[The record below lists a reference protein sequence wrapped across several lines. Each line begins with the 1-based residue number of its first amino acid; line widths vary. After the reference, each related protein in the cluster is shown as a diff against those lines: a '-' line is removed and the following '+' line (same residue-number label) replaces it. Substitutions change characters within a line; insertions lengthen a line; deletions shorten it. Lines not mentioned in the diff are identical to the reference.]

1 MPTSEVATVIQ
12 RPNPLPLQ
20 HITQFTPEQVELI
33 KRTICK
39 GATDDEL
46 QLFLQQCRRTG
57 LDPFARQIHA
67 VKRYDRERG
76 GEVMAMQTSID
87 GLRLIAERTGNYAGQ
102 LGPLWCGADGEW
114 HDVWLRSE
122 PPKAAKVAV
131 LARHFT
137 EPCWAPARFD
147 SYAQRRKD
155 GGLVRMWATMPDV
168 MIAKCAEALALRKAF
183 PQELSGLYTDD
194 EMGQADEPRDITP
207 PAAPVDTAADLDA
220 FAAEPMVDEERLHQR
235 AEDVAKEGTEALRGF
250 WERLAG
256 SERKALQALMP
267 AYKEVAAEA
276 DELARDAAPFGLP
289 PLAEAQA
296 APIRYALGAAP
307 EDQATGP
314 LSEAPAVPFA
324 AAVRALVPVAG
335 DDGEPNW
342 RGWSEAFVALVQHAS
357 KEDCEKL
364 RISSLPQYNTCRTFH
379 GDGARAIVEALAAK
393 AKEPA

>member
-1 MPTSEVATVIQ
+1 MSNELATVT
-12 RPNPLPLQ
+12 RAHNPLSHP
-20 HITQFTPEQVELI
+20 TQFTPEQVELI

-39 GATDDEL
+39 GATNDEL

-67 VKRYDRERG
+67 VKRYDRDRG
-76 GEVMAMQTSID
+76 GEVMAIQTSID

-114 HDVWLRSE
+114 HDVWLGKE

-194 EMGQADEPRDITP
+194 EILQADHPLDVTP

-220 FAAEPMVDEERLHQR
+220 FAAAPIAEPIADDILNVQANAAADH
-235 AEDVAKEGTEALRGF
+235 GTEAFRGF
-250 WERLAG
+250 WKRLTDGERDLLRPDL
-256 SERKALQALMP
+256 ERYQEAA
-267 AYKEVAAEA
+267 AVA
-276 DELARDAAPFGLP
+276 DDPFGLP
-289 PLAEAQA
+289 PLGEAHK
-296 APIRYALGAAP
+296 P
-307 EDQATGP
+307 
-314 LSEAPAVPFA
+314 
-324 AAVRALVPVAG
+324 
-335 DDGEPNW
+335 
-342 RGWSEAFVALVQHAS
+342 
-357 KEDCEKL
+357 
-364 RISSLPQYNTCRTFH
+364 
-379 GDGARAIVEALAAK
+379 
-393 AKEPA
+393 EPA

>member
-1 MPTSEVATVIQ
+1 MPANELATV
-12 RPNPLPLQ
+12 RAHNPLS
-20 HITQFTPEQVELI
+20 HATQFTPEQVELI

-114 HDVWLRSE
+114 HDVWLRNE

-137 EPCWAPARFD
+137 EPCWAAARFD

-183 PQELSGLYTDD
+183 PQELSGLYTND
-194 EMGQADEPRDITP
+194 EMEQADEPRDITP

-220 FAAEPMVDEERLHQR
+220 FAAEPMIDEERLHQR

-256 SERKALQALMP
+256 SERKALQPLMP
-267 AYKEVAAEA
+267 TYKEVAAEA
-276 DELARDAAPFGLP
+276 DERARDADPFGLP
-289 PLAEAQA
+289 PIGEAHE
-296 APIRYALGAAP
+296 P
-307 EDQATGP
+307 EPVA
-314 LSEAPAVPFA
+314 EAPAVPFA

-335 DDGEPNW
+335 DGEPNW
-342 RGWSEAFVALVQHAS
+342 QGWSEAFVALIERAS
-357 KEDCEKL
+357 PQDCDKL
-364 RISSLPQYNTCRTFH
+364 RLSSLPHYGKCRTEY